1 MAVSTPT
8 RTNLTT
14 GETGTRALG
23 AGHLYLPPPLRDIPN
38 RPCTMLVPR
47 NTHSSQFGFGYPYFF
62 QLSLPFSQGLER
74 GHFRPLGSKHSGAW
88 LYPPVYFKNL
98 LSLPPPPH
106 AFLIPLQ
113 GPFSQASARARNSV
127 PPQHGSGG
135 GGANSS
141 KGKGALLQFF

>member
-88 LYPPVYFKNL
+88 LYPPVYFKT
-98 LSLPPPPH
+98 PPPPH
-106 AFLIPLQ
+106 TLSSSLFRDPSHKLLLEQEIQSLLSM
-113 GPFSQASARARNSV
+113 GVVEEV
-127 PPQHGSGG
+127 PIHLR
-135 GGANSS
+135 
-141 KGKGALLQFF
+141 GKGLYSSFFDS